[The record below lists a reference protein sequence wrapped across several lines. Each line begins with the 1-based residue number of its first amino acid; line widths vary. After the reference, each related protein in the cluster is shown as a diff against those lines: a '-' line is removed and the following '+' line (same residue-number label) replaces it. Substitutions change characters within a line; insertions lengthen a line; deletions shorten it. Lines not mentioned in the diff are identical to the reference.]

1 MAKEEKKRLTGVKE
15 IAEYLDMS
23 VSSVYRWEKNLN
35 LPLHRVGDKDGYT
48 VYADKDELD
57 DWLSNFK
64 SEIVSRSAKNKKR
77 QIFSISLIAIG
88 AISIFL
94 VLAPHLNRN
103 SDINNRADLLIKEQ
117 DANANENNLVGP
129 EIFTTEGGFVHV
141 KSRNGDLL
149 WSYRMAMEEINN
161 YQLINNMSIF
171 DIDKDNFKE
180 IASKTYD
187 LETNKSYLCLFDHDG
202 QEIWKRSVDSNQTFN
217 NVGTGDDYSC
227 GLVKFALSE
236 NKEILIIS
244 HWRNRVR
251 FSSIIACHDLAGN
264 LLYQYLNIGHHS
276 EYILHDLDEDGV
288 DEIIF
293 SGTNNLLNGEGI
305 LGVLPLTGFRGISP
319 PNQIEPEYA
328 DLSFRLS
335 IYVPDNPIPG
345 NQLVYIRFKRNN
357 YLQKYQK
364 QYMKTNILGIDKGI
378 LNVELEISENEDS
391 PKWGLFFCFVFDRL
405 LNLKY
410 VIPMRDTQRFY
421 SEAEGNGEIDIPIEN
436 FLDVLAENVLRWED
450 GQWVPNPREK

>member
-1 MAKEEKKRLTGVKE
+1 MAKEEKKRFTGVKE
-15 IAEYLDMS
+15 IAKYLDVS

-35 LPLHRVGDKDGYT
+35 LPLHRVADKDGYT

-57 DWLSNFK
+57 DWLLNFK
-64 SEIVSRSAKNKKR
+64 SEIVNRSTRLKKR
-77 QIFSISLIAIG
+77 LILSVFMIAVIV
-88 AISIFL
+88 ISI
-94 VLAPHLNRN
+94 VLILTNRLNRN
-103 SDINNRADLLIKEQ
+103 SDIDNRSDVLI
-117 DANANENNLVGP
+117 NESAAVSDRNDRIGP
-129 EIFTTEGGFVHV
+129 EIFTTEGGFVQV
-141 KSRNGDLL
+141 KTRSGEFL
-149 WSYRMAMEEINN
+149 WSYRMDKEEIKNN
-161 YQLINNMSIF
+161 QINNNMSIF

-180 IASKTYD
+180 IASRTYD

-202 QEIWKRSVDSNQTFN
+202 KEIWKRRVDSNQTFN
-217 NVGTGDDYSC
+217 NVTTGDDHSC
-227 GLVKFALSE
+227 GSVKFALSE
-236 NKEILIIS
+236 SGEILIIS

-276 EYILHDLDEDGV
+276 EYILYDLDEDGV

-305 LGVLPLTGFRGISP
+305 LGVLPLTGFHGISP
-319 PNQIEPEYA
+319 PHQIEPEYA

-335 IYVPDNPIPG
+335 VYIPDNPIPG

-364 QYMKTNILGIDKGI
+364 LHMRTNIISIDKGI
-378 LNVELEISENEDS
+378 LNVELEISDYEDD

-421 SEAEGNGEIDIPIEN
+421 SEVLEKGEIDISLEE
-436 FLDVLAENVLRWED
+436 FLDVLKANVLRWED